1 MGRYDD
7 VSEDVLKLLS
17 DAGDKESSDTVN
29 EDVTY
34 VLSLLADAG
43 LTVLHDYEEPAM
55 SEVHRSEELSMIMLH
70 KFSIL
75 DISHLKPLKWTYE
88 KAVEILQ
95 KPNATVCALVVVQDW
110 KWGKESIGAR
120 RSGIA
125 FGLMQLQQ
133 SKQIV
138 SC

>member
-17 DAGDKESSDTVN
+17 DASDN

-43 LTVLHDYEEPAM
+43 LTVLHDYEEPVM

-95 KPNATVCALVVVQDW
+95 KPNACVP
-110 KWGKESIGAR
+110 
-120 RSGIA
+120 
-125 FGLMQLQQ
+125 
-133 SKQIV
+133 
-138 SC
+138 

>member
-17 DAGDKESSDTVN
+17 DASDKESSDTVN

-43 LTVLHDYEEPAM
+43 LTVLHDYEEPVM

-75 DISHLKPLKWTYE
+75 DISHLKPLKWTY
-88 KAVEILQ
+88 KKTVEILQ
-95 KPNATVCALVVVQDW
+95 KPNACVP
-110 KWGKESIGAR
+110 
-120 RSGIA
+120 
-125 FGLMQLQQ
+125 
-133 SKQIV
+133 
-138 SC
+138 